1 MFIGVSNFK
10 NFEIYYIKYS
20 KLQYLLA
27 VTCLKFNPNLS
38 IKTEPVLNE
47 EDAAYGTQK
56 KQNIHCKM
64 YIYWLLIYMTSLVFV
79 RISRLILGQCA

>member
-56 KQNIHCKM
+56 KQNIQRNFNV
-64 YIYWLLIYMTSLVFV
+64 YFLVF
-79 RISRLILGQCA
+79 SF